1 MRMVCLGLNHRTA
14 PVEIRERFAVPSHKL
29 REEGQRIRSLPGVDQ
44 CVVLSTCNRMEIY
57 YWSNEPENAQ
67 EHILSHFLG
76 DGRGELD
83 MASYFYSHQ
92 GEDALGHL
100 CRVLSGLD
108 SMVLGETEIFGQVK
122 TAYHTALDAG
132 ITAACANK
140 TFQKAFTI
148 GKKVRTESQIH
159 AGATSVGSVAVEL
172 AEQIFGDLS
181 GTRVLIRYDV
191 WGNYLRDIDVVV
203 AATAAPHCII
213 TRETLLP
220 LRASR
225 KYRSLFLIDIS
236 VPRNISPDV
245 ADIEEVY
252 LYDIDTLTQLADE
265 AKRSREQEVSRC
277 EAIIRDS
284 ISRYFPDSALYDQ

>member
-1 MRMVCLGLNHRTA
+1 MFRLESPGPLPWKYGSGLPCRPISSGRKDSASVPFLEWTSALCFPPATA
-14 PVEIRERFAVPSHKL
+14 WKFIIGP
-29 REEGQRIRSLPGVDQ
+29 
-44 CVVLSTCNRMEIY
+44 TNR
-57 YWSNEPENAQ
+57 ENAQ

-148 GKKVRTESQIH
+148 GKKVRTGKPDSCRGNLRGIRGSG
-159 AGATSVGSVAVEL
+159 AGGTNFRGS
-172 AEQIFGDLS
+172 FRHPRPYS
-181 GTRVLIRYDV
+181 GGGRDEPRYGACPGMPGV
-191 WGNYLRDIDVVV
+191 
-203 AATAAPHCII
+203 
-213 TRETLLP
+213 
-220 LRASR
+220 LRA
-225 KYRSLFLIDIS
+225 FMW
-236 VPRNISPDV
+236 PTAP
-245 ADIEEVY
+245 
-252 LYDIDTLTQLADE
+252 LTV
-265 AKRSREQEVSRC
+265 R
-277 EAIIRDS
+277 
-284 ISRYFPDSALYDQ
+284 

>member
-148 GKKVRTESQIH
+148 GKKCGRKARFMPGQPP
-159 AGATSVGSVAVEL
+159 
-172 AEQIFGDLS
+172 
-181 GTRVLIRYDV
+181 
-191 WGNYLRDIDVVV
+191 WG
-203 AATAAPHCII
+203 PW
-213 TRETLLP
+213 
-220 LRASR
+220 
-225 KYRSLFLIDIS
+225 
-236 VPRNISPDV
+236 
-245 ADIEEVY
+245 
-252 LYDIDTLTQLADE
+252 Q
-265 AKRSREQEVSRC
+265 
-277 EAIIRDS
+277 
-284 ISRYFPDSALYDQ
+284 

>member
-122 TAYHTALDAG
+122 TAYQTALDAG
-132 ITAACANK
+132 VTAACANK

-172 AEQIFGDLS
+172 AGMIGGQA
-181 GTRVLIRYDV
+181 IRYDV

>member
-1 MRMVCLGLNHRTA
+1 MVKPLTARHIRQAVGLG
-14 PVEIRERFAVPSHKL
+14 
-29 REEGQRIRSLPGVDQ
+29 RICGAD
-44 CVVLSTCNRMEIY
+44 
-57 YWSNEPENAQ
+57 
-67 EHILSHFLG
+67 FLG
-76 DGRGELD
+76 QQTEEDGCHFCAGDVAIRLD
-83 MASYFYSHQ
+83 
-92 GEDALGHL
+92 
-100 CRVLSGLD
+100 
-108 SMVLGETEIFGQVK
+108 
-122 TAYHTALDAG
+122 
-132 ITAACANK
+132 
-140 TFQKAFTI
+140 
-148 GKKVRTESQIH
+148 
-159 AGATSVGSVAVEL
+159 VAV
-172 AEQIFGDLS
+172 
-181 GTRVLIRYDV
+181 RVADDVSIVIVTVQTGRYIIRN
-191 WGNYLRDIDVVV
+191 GNGRSAVV

-245 ADIEEVY
+245 ADIDEVY